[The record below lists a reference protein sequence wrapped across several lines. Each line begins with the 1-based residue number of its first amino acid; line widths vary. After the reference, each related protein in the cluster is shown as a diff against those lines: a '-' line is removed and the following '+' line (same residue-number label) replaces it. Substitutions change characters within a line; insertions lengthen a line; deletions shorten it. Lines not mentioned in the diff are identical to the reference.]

1 MSSFHTTQK
10 CLTIFQST
18 IEMAA

>member
-1 MSSFHTTQK
+1 MSSLHTTQK

>member
-10 CLTIFQST
+10 CLKKFQST